1 MAYPT
6 GRRTAATASS
16 SGGRGTANEGALLRQ
31 DGETHRGL
39 FISHP
44 SATQS
49 WHLQSRERTEAIAA
63 VRAVMSFANQ
73 DQDAFVNVR
82 LPLDWIAGSP
92 SEQNALSVSY
102 TKLPVPHPGTR
113 AEYDYGRLRIQRAAV
128 GAAGNDSRVRAEAG
142 TAAVT
147 EQNAKATIA
156 GSNSAQLVVTSPD
169 VVGTNTAASGTAPWG
184 GTVRWHEVGP
194 EGNGFTLSL
203 WRLVDSLQSEELTA
217 SAQFMDSDRVLRVTV
232 IASSSGIKSVPRQLI
247 IDAVNGARSSGL
259 EKLLEDIPADPNG
272 SFNFNISG
280 TTPSRG
286 VFADVSLSG
295 GSHTAGGGALTNV
308 GDVSVV
314 TGNPALPG
322 MKPTAVVD
330 VAPGPDG
337 DVEVEIAIDDEGTTY
352 NGADVRVRYQANN
365 ANNEAI
371 WYVDDTTGNLSLDIN
386 GTVSVQD
393 IIDANIYETNGDTS
407 PYTVTVTSDFDPA
420 DTVTWESGDATRTYT
435 DAFTGGRVGAVKATG
450 TTNVQPVGD
459 TAASLLFTAIT
470 AGTGANGTDIDIA
483 KGTSAGVTIDW
494 DNNDTEAI
502 INVLGSYTLASLATA
517 INAVSQSSIPAA
529 RRFTASVPSDE
540 TGTTTVVWE
549 ATDSIPNDPGASLS
563 GGLDEVREPLSA
575 EWEES
580 THTMV
585 VIALAT
591 DTIQEVHDVIV
602 ALSEFQSGTGTA
614 AGDVV
619 IASGA
624 TETITVGATIDD
636 EIEYSFTGGVD
647 GAARTALSISQRAG
661 GRDLVLMGVLA
672 TDSIQDAIDAYTG
685 NLFILSAASGSTN
698 ADLLSGN
705 TLAWTNLV
713 GGVDTIARQQP
724 TAALSDD
731 GTISVSLIAEDD
743 EAQNTTLFEFANAWI
758 STAYNDTDG
767 MAQTAQLAML
777 DLSGGGAVTDP
788 IRNQTLPTSP
798 SGGVD
803 QEEAEEIHLE
813 TVATG
818 DDPHVIAVYDPDVDD
833 LQACLDGF
841 TAMGDGATIVV
852 RYGTDLTADPEAVG
866 FTRGFYDEAGGG
878 AETADDYA
886 DDVDLTLSGTNLSL
900 TVGRSE
906 GSDLTDTVDLASL
919 STTDDYA
926 DSVDLTLTGETLGLT
941 VGRNTGSDLTD
952 TIDLSPLDRFDELR
966 AELAGTGTFA
976 TFSSENVANANSAFS
991 TTRALG
997 FGINVDNVDRIRLQ
1011 LGNTDFEFA
1020 VSEWLRLP
1028 AGTAGTTLG
1037 ADSRIT
1043 VVQTGGTDTI
1053 RVGRADGNVILVQF
1067 GTYTAPT
1074 TNLIVRQ
1081 QQLRYSG
1088 GLIDLRV
1095 REAGGRHR
1103 VCMITRS
1110 TTEPSQPSA
1119 DHFYDGT
1126 NIHNLSGSPWI
1137 QAGSGVPS
1145 GTDKIWF
1152 AFGEAAIDPL
1162 SSLWELETVWLV
1174 VDSTETSALIQY
1186 ATDWTGPFS
1195 ASVYTF
1201 PTHRYARIRQPDGT
1215 LTVRRI
1221 GNDLSAGRRDWVL
1234 LGEIEMAQGITDDY
1248 DVDMF
1253 VGWNSD
1259 DFELIRFDGLWIGK
1273 SSTDPPTN
1281 PPISNVF
1288 LASDLVRPMAP
1299 QTGGAS
1305 MIEGQSVR
1313 IGSNVKGVSLVNV
1326 AFSDNSFYSGGSD
1339 RQGMMINFYGSA
1351 LDTGPITSMSIFN
1364 RTADTERILLRIWGY

>member
-1 MAYPT
+1 MSARFGSST
-6 GRRTAATASS
+6 GGG
-16 SGGRGTANEGALLRQ
+16 SGGGSSAAGRLLRQ
-31 DGETHRGL
+31 DGETHKGL

-44 SATQS
+44 SADLS
-49 WHLQSRERTEAIAA
+49 WHLQARERAAAIAA
-63 VRAVMSFANQ
+63 VQAAMRFENQ
-73 DQDAFVNVR
+73 DQDAAVDVR
-82 LPLDWIAGSP
+82 LPLDWIGGSP
-92 SEQNALSVSY
+92 AEQNALSVTY
-102 TKLPVPHPGTR
+102 AKLGVPTAGAK
-113 AEYDYGRLRIQRAAV
+113 AEYDYGRLNIQRAAV
-128 GAAGNDSRVRAEAG
+128 GAAGNDSRVRVEAG
-142 TAAVT
+142 TEAVT

-156 GSNSAQLVVTSPD
+156 GSNSAQLVLTSPD
-169 VVGTNTAASGTAPWG
+169 AAGGVLPVAASTTPSA
-184 GTVRWHEVGP
+184 TSFQALTLTFHETGP
-194 EGNGFTLSL
+194 DGNGFTVEIRGGNYAAFAPDPGYRIS
-203 WRLVDSLQSEELTA
+203 A
-217 SAQFMDSDRVLRVTV
+217 SYSDSDRKMVVNVDCWASSSQEGVPIDEIVTV
-232 IASSSGIKSVPRQLI
+232 INATRTSDNRQLI
-247 IDAVNGARSSGL
+247 VAANTDSSLELQIFRTNNGGIILPLTNSGVL
-259 EKLLEDIPADPNG
+259 
-272 SFNFNISG
+272 
-280 TTPSRG
+280 
-286 VFADVSLSG
+286 
-295 GSHTAGGGALTNV
+295 AGGVHGQGGGTRTDR
-308 GDVSVV
+308 GEISVV
-314 TGNPALPG
+314 TGDPALPG
-322 MKPTAVVD
+322 RKPTAVID

-337 DVEVEIAIDDEGTTY
+337 DVEVEVAINDEGTTY

-365 ANNEAI
+365 ANNQVI

-393 IIDANIYETNGDTS
+393 IIDANIYETNGDAS
-407 PYTVTVTSDFDPA
+407 PYTITVTSDFDSG

-435 DAFTGGRVGAVKATG
+435 DAFTGGRVGEVKATG

-494 DNNDTEAI
+494 DGNDTEAI

-540 TGTTTVVWE
+540 SGTTTVVWE
-549 ATDSIPNDPGASLS
+549 ATDSIPNSPGAVLS
-563 GGLDEVREPLSA
+563 GGLNEVREPLSA
-575 EWEES
+575 AWDES
-580 THTMV
+580 SHNLL
-585 VIALAT
+585 VIAMAS

-602 ALSEFQSGTGTA
+602 ALSQFQSGTGTA

-624 TETITVGATIDD
+624 SETITVGSTVDD
-636 EIEYSFTGGVD
+636 EIEYDFAGGID
-647 GAARTALSISQRAG
+647 GEERSALTVSQRAG
-661 GRDLVLMGVLA
+661 GRDLVIMGVLN
-672 TDSIQDAIDAYTG
+672 TDSVQDAIDAYTG
-685 NLFILSAASGSTN
+685 NLFELSAASGSTT
-698 ADLLSGN
+698 ADLLTGN

-713 GGVDTIARQQP
+713 GGVDAVARQQP

-743 EAQNTTLFEFANAWI
+743 ESQNTTLFEFANAWV
-758 STAYNDTDG
+758 SVAYNDTEG

-777 DLSGGGAVTDP
+777 DLSGGGAATDP
-788 IRNQTLPTSP
+788 IRNQSLPTNP

-803 QEEAEEIHLE
+803 AAEAEEIQLR
-813 TVATG
+813 TVSTG
-818 DDPHVIAVYDPDVDD
+818 DDPHVLALYDPARDD
-833 LQACLDGF
+833 LQECFDGF
-841 TAMGDGATIVV
+841 TARGDGATVEIPFE
-852 RYGTDLTADPEAVG
+852 TDLTAMPEEPG
-866 FTRGFYDEAGGG
+866 FSRSFYEGPGVGGG
-878 AETADDYA
+878 ETADDYA
-886 DDVDLTLSGTNLSL
+886 DSVDLTLSGSTLGL

-906 GSDLTDTVDLASL
+906 GSDLSDTL
-919 STTDDYA
+919 
-926 DSVDLTLTGETLGLT
+926 
-941 VGRNTGSDLTD
+941 
-952 TIDLSPLDRFDELR
+952 DLSPLDRFDALR

-976 TFSSENVANANSAFS
+976 TFSSESVANANSAFS
-991 TTRALG
+991 TTRSLG

-1110 TTEPSQPSA
+1110 TTQPAAPSA